1 MLRKFFVLAG
11 LLLASV
17 STPAA
22 VIEYKGY
29 SRDSSSN
36 IVTGGGLE
44 WLKWDVTQGMSI
56 NEALAAHKG
65 WSLASN
71 LQMAS
76 LFNAF
81 QFGASNWHD
90 KENMIQ
96 YSDIDWSQ
104 DELGDTNA
112 FIDLF
117 GFTSGPWKVCMT
129 PADKNCDI
137 KEDARFYTAAHYG
150 IDNNA
155 NGYYN
160 HAYIED
166 DSSSR
171 YSSMFDV
178 EQIDGFALLMSDL
191 FLNVDRDDR
200 SLSFGIALVRIH
212 HATPSPVSLPG
223 SLSLLALGL
232 AGLAYRRRKGATVN
246 LCGQAA

>member
-17 STPAA
+17 SAQAA

-44 WLKWDVTQGMSI
+44 WLKWDVTKGMSI

-71 LQMAS
+71 VQMAS

-90 KENMIQ
+90 KESVGQ
-96 YSDIDWSQ
+96 YSSMDWSQ
-104 DELGDTNA
+104 DEFGDTNA

-117 GFTSGPWKVCMT
+117 GYTSGRPKVCIT
-129 PADKNCDI
+129 PTDILCDI
-137 KEDARFYTAAHYG
+137 KEDARFFTAANYG
-150 IDNNA
+150 TDNNT

-160 HAYIED
+160 HAYVED

-171 YSSMFDV
+171 YLNMFV
-178 EQIDGFALLMSDL
+178 EGKIDSFAILQSDL
-191 FLNVDRDDR
+191 FFSSKSDERR
-200 SLSFGIALVRIH
+200 GGFGVALVRIH
-212 HATPSPVSLPG
+212 QVTPQPVPLPG

-232 AGLAYRRRKGATVN
+232 AGLIYRRRKGATAR